1 MRNFVITIMDN
12 PQSVEVADRCIASA
26 KRFGDIVQKWEAYT
40 PKNNPEKIAEHF
52 GIDKAGFVEVY
63 SRFENCLSAFLSHH
77 AIWQWS
83 MKYQQIVTVFEHD
96 AVLVDKI
103 PTKPFL
109 GAMNI
114 GKPSYGSYNTP
125 QALGVGSLRS
135 KKYFPGAHAYQV
147 TPKGAEALCRYAKVY
162 AKPTDVFLHLDVFP
176 WLEEHNPWVAEAR
189 DTFTTIQKE
198 EGCLAKHNYGD
209 GYEIL

>member
-1 MRNFVITIMDN
+1 M
-12 PQSVEVADRCIASA
+12 
-26 KRFGDIVQKWEAYT
+26 
-40 PKNNPEKIAEHF
+40 
-52 GIDKAGFVEVY
+52 
-63 SRFENCLSAFLSHH
+63 
-77 AIWQWS
+77 
-83 MKYQQIVTVFEHD
+83 
-96 AVLVDKI
+96 
-103 PTKPFL
+103 
-109 GAMNI
+109 
-114 GKPSYGSYNTP
+114 
-125 QALGVGSLRS
+125 RS